1 MPGGRGAL
9 AAVIGPSLGA
19 RGAAG
24 PERGVG
30 LPPPHPLRGDPLLRL
45 SWGLRAPKP
54 GTPCDSG
61 SRPERRYPRASGG
74 LDAPRLPRD
83 SRVSR
88 WGALRGC
95 RATETGGGGREAGSC
110 KGPRGRGKGRGGRD
124 FGNKGQLSYVRGKM
138 RGKTINGLI
147 RRVIGRMSLY
157 PDPQGRRGG
166 RGGATFSTILT
177 HEKNDERSFLT
188 STTRHGL
195 PPPPSPPGPMGF
207 RGRPPHPKARGMLWM
222 PTGRFP
228 PPRGVT

>member
-1 MPGGRGAL
+1 MEEDIEMPMDRADS
-9 AAVIGPSLGA
+9 AIES
-19 RGAAG
+19 
-24 PERGVG
+24 
-30 LPPPHPLRGDPLLRL
+30 GDM
-45 SWGLRAPKP
+45 
-54 GTPCDSG
+54 
-61 SRPERRYPRASGG
+61 
-74 LDAPRLPRD
+74 
-83 SRVSR
+83 
-88 WGALRGC
+88 
-95 RATETGGGGREAGSC
+95 TETKS

-228 PPRGVT
+228 PPRGFPSGSGVPSPPPPGQGQRWPGPPSGRHY